1 MKFHHHTISFKHA
14 IDGLIHAFR
23 SQPNFRI
30 HCLIALAVLI
40 AGWLYQIS
48 NVEWALIIFTILWV
62 LLSEMM
68 NTAVESMVDLITN
81 EYQEQARVAK
91 DVAAG
96 MVLLGA
102 LGSVII
108 GLIVFLPK
116 L

>member
-1 MKFHHHTISFKHA
+1 MKLHHHTISFKHA
-14 IDGLIHAFR
+14 IDGLTHAFR

-30 HCLIALAVLI
+30 HCLITLVVVI

-48 NVEWALIIFTILWV
+48 NLEWGLITFTILWV

-68 NTAVESMVDLITN
+68 NTAVESMVDLITS
-81 EYQEQARVAK
+81 EYQEQARIAK

-102 LGSVII
+102 FGSVII